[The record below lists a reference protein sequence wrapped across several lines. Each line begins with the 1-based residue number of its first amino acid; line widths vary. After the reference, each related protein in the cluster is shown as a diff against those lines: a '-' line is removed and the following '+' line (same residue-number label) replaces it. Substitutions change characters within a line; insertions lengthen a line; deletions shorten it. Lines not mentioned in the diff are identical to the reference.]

1 MRQARLLSAACLAV
15 LLLAPVTATAQ
26 QQAVPPQPSLSVV
39 VDSIVV
45 RGNQRV
51 PDERVLE
58 QSGLRVG
65 SQVSYPDVQDA
76 IHRIFATGDFS
87 NVRVLVS
94 EGEPAVFFILVEERP
109 YVVRY
114 DFEGLQHVGAG
125 TVRDTLGLTDGEPL
139 SPSKISRAMDLT
151 GDLLS
156 NRGFPTAQI
165 DTSMVQAGDGIRLL
179 FRVSEGPRLGLAK
192 IEFRGNEAFG
202 DGQLA
207 GAMSTSEEGFL
218 WFQSG
223 ELRRSAY
230 EQDLQERLPD
240 FYARN
245 GFIDFTVVDDT
256 VIADRSTGKGKIR
269 IRVDEGPRYR
279 LKEFVVR
286 GNRRYP
292 SDALRTRYPEAEGL
306 REAESGNLP
315 PFDRVAFQDATSQV
329 GDLYRNAGFLRARV
343 IPTIERLP
351 ADSTVNGDRL
361 VRVAWN
367 IQEGEPAYIR
377 HVTITGNDYTHDRII
392 RQRLGILPGDI
403 YSQELLVNSVRN
415 IQSMGFFEPLP
426 PQEAV
431 QIEEAGNDVDI
442 TLRVKEKST
451 GNLNFGMSAAAGSGL
466 AGFIGYEQ
474 PNLFGQAKSGRARFV
489 FGGRT
494 RDVELSYSDP
504 QIFGTRQSFT
514 IQLRDSRDEFRT
526 FSVGERRQTG
536 GSMEVGT
543 PFPGLRSTRIFVGYS
558 LFRDETSDLSLFGVD
573 PEERGIV
580 LNATRSTASLR
591 VVRDTR
597 RGGTFPVAGNRN
609 MLRAGFSG
617 NVLGGNGDFGKY
629 EFESEWFVP
638 VAQLGGGF
646 ESNPIRFTAGID
658 FRGGFIL
665 GDNPFFRE
673 RFFMGG
679 TNIGQQLRGYEEATV
694 TPLGHVPDGSRS
706 ISDVDRVGESFFA
719 TSAQFG
725 VKLSQQLFLNTFMD
739 AGNVWASASQFNP
752 SDLLVGAGF
761 GASVVTPF
769 GPLGLDYAY
778 GFDRRDVLGRPDPGW
793 KLHFKFGRVF

>member
-1 MRQARLLSAACLAV
+1 
-15 LLLAPVTATAQ
+15 
-26 QQAVPPQPSLSVV
+26 VV

-45 RGNQRV
+45 QGNERV
-51 PDERVLE
+51 PEERILE
-58 QSGLRVG
+58 ESGLRVG
-65 SQVSYPDVQDA
+65 MQVSYPDVQDA
-76 IHRIFATGDFS
+76 IHRIFATGNFS
-87 NVRVLVS
+87 DVRVLVS
-94 EGEPAVFFILVEERP
+94 PGEPAVFFVLVEERP
-109 YVVRY
+109 YVARY
-114 DFEGLQHVGAG
+114 EFRGLQHVGAG
-125 TVRDTLGLTDGEPL
+125 TLRDTVGLTDGEPF
-139 SPSKISRAMDLT
+139 SPSKVARAMDLT

-156 NRGFPTAQI
+156 NEGFPTARI
-165 DTSMVQAGDGIRLL
+165 DTSMVETGEGIRLV
-179 FRVSEGPRLGLAK
+179 FDVSEGPRLGLAE
-192 IEFRGNEAFG
+192 IEFEGNESFS
-202 DGQLA
+202 DGRLT
-207 GAMSTSEEGFL
+207 GAMRTGEEGFL

-223 ELRRSAY
+223 ELRRAEY
-230 EQDLQERLPD
+230 EQDLQQRLPD

-245 GFIDFTVVDDT
+245 GFIDFSVLGDT
-256 VIADRSTGKGKIR
+256 VIADRTTGKGKVR
-269 IRVDEGPRYR
+269 IDVEEGPRYR
-279 LKEFVVR
+279 LSEFVIR
-286 GNRRYP
+286 GNRRFP
-292 SDALRTRYPEAEGL
+292 SDALRQRYPEAEGL
-306 REAESGNLP
+306 AAETDTLP
-315 PFDRVAFQDATSQV
+315 PFDRVAFQEATAQV
-329 GDLYRNAGFLRARV
+329 GDLYRNAGFLRANV
-343 IPTIERLP
+343 VPTVERLP
-351 ADSTVNGDRL
+351 ADSTVDGDRL

-403 YSQELLVNSVRN
+403 YSQERLVNSIRN
-415 IQSMGFFEPLP
+415 VQSMGFFEALP

-474 PNLFGQAKSGRARFV
+474 PNLFGQAKSGRARLV

-494 RDVELSYSDP
+494 RDIELSYSDP
-504 QIFGTRQSFT
+504 QIFGTQQSLT
-514 IQLRDSRDEFRT
+514 VQLRDSRDEFRT

-536 GSMEVGT
+536 GAVEVGT

-573 PEERGIV
+573 PEERGIL
-580 LNATRSTASLR
+580 LNATRSTADIR

-597 RGGTFPVAGNRN
+597 RGGTFPTSGNRN
-609 MLRAGFSG
+609 MLRAGFTG

-638 VAQLGGGF
+638 VAQIGGGF

-694 TPLGHVPDGSRS
+694 TPLGHVPDEARFGDADRRV
-706 ISDVDRVGESFFA
+706 SDVDRVGESFFA

-725 VKLSQQLFLNTFMD
+725 VKLSQQLFLNTFVD

-752 SDLLVGAGF
+752 SDLLVGAGI

-769 GPLGLDYAY
+769 GPIGLDYAY